1 MRSHGMT
8 SSPSRLYAR
17 IRRPARAFAAG
28 YNRIGE
34 QAQFYARTI
43 RSVGDV
49 VKNYKVELVR
59 LVAQMSLGTGA
70 LIMIGGTVAVV
81 GFLMLAAG
89 ALVGQ
94 EGYSTLEGIGVEA
107 LMGFVAAFSNVRLAA
122 PAIAGVALA
131 ATIGA
136 GATAQIG
143 AMRINEEIDAL
154 EVMGVRSIA
163 YLASSRLIAGIFVVI
178 PLYCVALITSMFA
191 SRAVATI
198 YGQSAGVYNHY
209 FDTFLDPQDVLWSL
223 LLVVITGTLIM
234 LVHTYYGYTASGGPA
249 GVGEAVG
256 RAVRTS
262 LVVIVV
268 VNLFLSLAIYG
279 PHGNFHLSD

>member
-1 MRSHGMT
+1 LSHNQAT
-8 SSPSRLYAR
+8 APTRLYDR
-17 IRRPARAFAAG
+17 VRRPARAIAKG
-28 YNRIGE
+28 YSRLGE
-34 QAQFYARTI
+34 QAQFYVQTI
-43 RSVGDV
+43 KSVGDV
-49 VKNYKVELVR
+49 FVNYKVELIR
-59 LVAQMSLGTGA
+59 LIAQMSLGTGA
-70 LIMIGGTVAVV
+70 LILIGGTVAVV

-89 ALVGQ
+89 ALVGE
-94 EGYSTLEGIGVEA
+94 EGYSTLQGIGVEA
-107 LMGFVAAFSNVRLAA
+107 LSGFVAAFVNVRLTA

-154 EVMGVRSIA
+154 EVIGVRSIA

-178 PLYCVALITSMFA
+178 PLYCVALVMSM
-191 SRAVATI
+191 VATRGVVAV

-209 FDTFLDPQDVLWSL
+209 FETFLDPADIAASL
-223 LLVVITGTLIM
+223 LIVVVSGTLIM

-262 LVVIVV
+262 LVVIVMV
-268 VNLFLSLAIYG
+268 DLLLSLAIYG
-279 PHGNFHLSD
+279 PTGNFHLSD